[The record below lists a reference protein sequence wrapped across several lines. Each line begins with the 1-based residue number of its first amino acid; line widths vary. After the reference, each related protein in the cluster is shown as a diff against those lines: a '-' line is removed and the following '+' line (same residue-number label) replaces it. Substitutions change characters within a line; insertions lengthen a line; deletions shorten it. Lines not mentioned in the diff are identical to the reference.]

1 MKRGKPLKIA
11 RPKENDLECPPQNQ
25 EIDITKEKR
34 TAYYSA
40 LVEAWLATRM
50 EKDKSLLM
58 LSAGGVGVLVTLL
71 TTTGIQSP
79 LVGFLFGA
87 ALVCFLVS
95 ILLAVS
101 IFGRN
106 ADYIHCLIN
115 DKQANE
121 RGLRRRDAW
130 MFWSFVLGVTLSIVI
145 GIFSGIMKFEKKEAD
160 MSNNKPVNVNT
171 STPET
176 YKKSFSGLSELA
188 PTSSPSSGQG
198 QQSGGSNQ
206 GSGGSGQ
213 SSGDSP
219 ASAQTPDK

>member
-11 RPKENDLECPPQNQ
+11 RPKENNFECPPPDQ
-25 EIDITKEKR
+25 EIDLTKEKK

-40 LVEAWLATRM
+40 LLEAWLATRM

-71 TTTGIQSP
+71 TTTGIQSR
-79 LVGFLFGA
+79 LVGVLFGA
-87 ALVCFLVS
+87 ALTCFMVS

-115 DKQANE
+115 DKQTNE
-121 RGLRRRDAW
+121 LGLRRRDAW
-130 MFWSFVLGVTLSIVI
+130 MYWSFVLGVTLSIVI
-145 GIFSGIMKFEKKEAD
+145 GFSSGIMKFKKQEAH
-160 MSNNKPVNVNT
+160 MSDNKPVNVNT

-188 PTSSPSSGQG
+188 PTSNPSSDQA
-198 QQSGGSNQ
+198 QQSSGSNQ
-206 GSGGSGQ
+206 GSGESSQ
-213 SSGDSP
+213 SSGNSP
-219 ASAQTPDK
+219 ASGQTASK